1 MTNLKDTKKYNC
13 DDVERLAQAY
23 LDGFLSNKEAT
34 LFEEHLD
41 YCLPCD
47 KKIEFEKRV
56 KNIIREK
63 AKEQIT
69 PDKLKDELKKIINK
83 NKIS

>member
-1 MTNLKDTKKYNC
+1 MTKLKHKRKYNC
-13 DDVERLAQAY
+13 DDIESIAQAY
-23 LDGFLSNKEAT
+23 LDGFLSDKEIA

-47 KKIEFEKRV
+47 KKIEFEKKV
-56 KNIIREK
+56 KEVVKEK
-63 AKEQIT
+63 AKAQII
-69 PDKLKDELKKIINK
+69 PEKIKDELKKMINK

>member
-1 MTNLKDTKKYNC
+1 MTNLKDKKKYNC
-13 DDVERLAQAY
+13 DDVESLAQAY
-23 LDGFLSNKEAT
+23 LDGFLSNKEAI
-34 LFEEHLD
+34 LLEEHLD

-56 KNIIREK
+56 KEIVKEK
-63 AKEQIT
+63 AKEQT
-69 PDKLKDELKKIINK
+69 LPDKIKDELKKMISK